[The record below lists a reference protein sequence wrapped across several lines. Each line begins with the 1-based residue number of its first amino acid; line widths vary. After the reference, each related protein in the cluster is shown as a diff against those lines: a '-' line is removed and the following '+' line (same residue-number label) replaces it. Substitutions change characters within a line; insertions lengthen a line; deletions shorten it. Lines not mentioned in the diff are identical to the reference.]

1 MSSSITLTSASYGGR
16 YLQLSCTQAKDVAN
30 NRSVISWTLSSVG
43 GDVNYYST
51 GPTTV
56 TINGQ
61 QVYYKGRVSWQTE
74 EFPAKKG
81 SVSGTITVDHNTDG
95 NKTIP
100 VSLSTRIYY
109 TTVKT
114 TSEDWELDTIER
126 GARLTYAPNFTDTTL
141 PTIYYTNP
149 RGNAVT
155 SLDACIADSV
165 GWYAYAPYRDLSKTG
180 TSYTFTAED
189 MALLKNKAGNAL
201 TVMFI
206 IRTVVDGKTY
216 TDYLVR
222 TLTMTENADT
232 KPSVSI
238 SLSPSNPSSMPSSL
252 AGTYIQGK
260 SRVTA
265 TVYAEGKYNATPVR
279 YLLSVGGVANTS
291 ASNTITS
298 DAITKPGS
306 VEVIG
311 SAVDSRGFTGT
322 KSQTITVLEYSKPLV
337 VPLGNENAIL
347 CYRSDGNGNRV
358 GGSTSVWIKAKR
370 SFHSLNGNNRC
381 SLQWRSKRTAEV
393 WNDNEHKWVDL
404 IPKTTTNT
412 DEYNA
417 LVSGEFLLKESYAVQ
432 IRAVDDVGESDVKE
446 LEIPTQDVALHLGK
460 GGKNVTIGEYCD
472 YSEEYTF
479 RSAWKAYFDNGI
491 NGTMTQQPALGDM
504 LTFAEECPQGLTPF
518 YTGGSTT
525 NVPETGNYLYAS
537 GFVCKRS
544 DTQITVVI
552 FSYYSGDL
560 AINTYYDTAGGWLG
574 WRYLKTTT
582 S

>member
-16 YLQLSCTQAKDVAN
+16 YLQLSCTQVKDVAN
-30 NRSVISWTLSSVG
+30 NRSTINWTLSSVG
-43 GDVNYYST
+43 GDVNFYST

-56 TINGQ
+56 TINGT

-81 SVSGTITVDHNTDG
+81 SVSGTITVDHNADG
-95 NKTIP
+95 NKTIS
-100 VSLSTRIYY
+100 VSLATRIYY

-114 TSEDWELDTIER
+114 VTEEWTLDTNER
-126 GARLTYAPNFTDTTL
+126 GARLTYAPNFTDTVL
-141 PTIYYTNP
+141 PT
-149 RGNAVT
+149 NAVT

-189 MALLKNKAGNAL
+189 MALLKNKAGKTL

-260 SRVTA
+260 SRVKA
-265 TVYAEGKYNATPVR
+265 TISADGKYNATMSR
-279 YLLSVGGVANTS
+279 YLLNVGGVVTTSNTD
-291 ASNTITS
+291 TITS
-298 DAITKPGS
+298 DAITKPGD

-311 SAVDSRGFTGT
+311 SAVDSREFTGT
-322 KSQTITVLEYSKPLV
+322 ESKTISVLAYSKPLV

-370 SFHSLNGNNRC
+370 SYYSLNGNNKC
-381 SLQWRSKRTAEV
+381 SLQWRSKRTSEV
-393 WNDNEHKWVDL
+393 WNDNEHKWKDL

-417 LVSGEFLLKESYAVQ
+417 LVSGEFVLKESYAVQ

-472 YSEEYTF
+472 YSEDYTF

-491 NGTMTQQPALGDM
+491 NGTMTQQAALGDM
-504 LTFAEECPQGLTPF
+504 LDFAEECAQGFTPF
-518 YTGGSTT
+518 FTGGSTT
-525 NVPETGNYLYAS
+525 NVPAAGNYQYAS

-544 DTQITVVI
+544 DSQITVVI